1 MSLIEKALNKSQSPN
16 YSPGSTAPLQVPS
29 PGNLVGP
36 SGRPPRFGLMVTLGV
51 LIGLVVVGAWLI
63 MEYWPLSHS
72 QEPRGISRK
81 EPLQAPKQ
89 APDVT
94 QDSDAKKGPKEMQGE
109 KPALEVISPEPPEE
123 SGTRQGASF
132 QGRQGSLTPKEPDRS
147 MGDLKNPSLQR
158 SQEKS
163 QPNKPQHEA
172 SPPRGAMSSE
182 KKKEPRPGAQE
193 KHSLLLEKAY
203 IQAQA
208 GRLQEAL
215 GIYDQILAQ
224 DPGQLEALVNRG
236 VLRMRMG
243 DIPGAKRDLLEAK
256 HLQPQDSTLLNAL
269 GVLCLETGEL
279 EEAVHYFRSSPE
291 PASLV
296 NLALV
301 YWRKGSHER
310 ALELL
315 EEAQGRIP
323 QDPWLVYYKA
333 LLMRELG
340 KQKQAQTELEKAR
353 GLALRRGDM
362 ELVRKLEAA
371 QGGP

>member
-16 YSPGSTAPLQVPS
+16 YPPGSTAPGQVSGPA
-29 PGNLVGP
+29 NLLGP
-36 SGRPPRFGLMVTLGV
+36 SGRPPRIGRMVTLGV
-51 LIGLVVVGAWLI
+51 LMALAVVGGWLI
-63 MEYWPLSHS
+63 MEYWPLSHPR
-72 QEPRGISRK
+72 EPKEISPK
-81 EPLQAPKQ
+81 EQLQDSKQ

-94 QDSDAKKGPKEMQGE
+94 QNSDAKEKHKEMQGE
-109 KPALEVISPEPPEE
+109 RRTQGVASALPSEE
-123 SGTRQGASF
+123 LGAIPGAFF
-132 QGRQGSLTPKEPDRS
+132 QDQQGSLTPKEPDPS
-147 MGDLKNPSLQR
+147 KGDIKDPSLQR

-163 QPNKPQHEA
+163 HPQKSQQKA
-172 SPPRGAMSSE
+172 FSPRAAESSE
-182 KKKEPRPGAQE
+182 EKKEQRPRAQE
-193 KHSLLLEKAY
+193 KQRLLLEKAY

-208 GRLQEAL
+208 GRLKEAL

-224 DPGQLEALVNRG
+224 DPRQLEALVNRG
-236 VLRMRMG
+236 VLRMRTG
-243 DIPGAKRDLLEAK
+243 DIPGAKRDLLEAR

-269 GVLCLETGEL
+269 GVLHLETGEL
-279 EEAVHYFRSSPE
+279 EEAAYYFRSSPE
-291 PASLV
+291 PASIV

-301 YWRKGSHER
+301 YWRKGNQER

-340 KQKQAQTELEKAR
+340 KEKQAQAELEKAR
-353 GLALRRGDM
+353 GLALKRGDM
-362 ELVRKLEAA
+362 ELMRKLEAA

>member
-1 MSLIEKALNKSQSPN
+1 MSLIEKALNKSQSPT
-16 YSPGSTAPLQVPS
+16 YPTGSMAPGQVQGPA
-29 PGNLVGP
+29 NLLGP
-36 SGRPPRFGLMVTLGV
+36 SGRPPRIGLMVILGI
-51 LIGLVVVGAWLI
+51 LMGLALAGGWLI
-63 MEYWPLSHS
+63 TEYWPRSHRR
-72 QEPRGISRK
+72 EPREISPK
-81 EPLQAPKQ
+81 ERFQGSKQ
-89 APDVT
+89 APDAA
-94 QDSDAKKGPKEMQGE
+94 QDSDAREEHREMQGE
-109 KPALEVISPEPPEE
+109 RRTQEVASAAPSEE
-123 SGTRQGASF
+123 SGAIPGASF
-132 QGRQGSLTPKEPDRS
+132 QDQQRSITPKEPDS
-147 MGDLKNPSLQR
+147 STIDIKNPSYQR
-158 SQEKS
+158 SPEKSHPKKSHQEAWPPRAAKSSEEKKEQRPGEQEK
-163 QPNKPQHEA
+163 Q
-172 SPPRGAMSSE
+172 R
-182 KKKEPRPGAQE
+182 
-193 KHSLLLEKAY
+193 LLLEKAY

-256 HLQPQDSTLLNAL
+256 DLQPQDSTLLNAL
-269 GVLCLETGEL
+269 GVLYLETGEL
-279 EEAVHYFRSSPE
+279 DEAAYYFRSSPE
-291 PASLV
+291 PASMV

-340 KQKQAQTELEKAR
+340 KKKQAQAELEKAR
-353 GLALRRGDM
+353 GLALKRGDM
-362 ELVRKLEAA
+362 ELMRKLEAA